1 MISFERKRIYQLLF
15 QLIMFYIYLLL
26 GIVFV
31 FSILYYRKNVRLSQ
45 QFKERATLRAQYRF
59 QHMENVEHESG
70 RSKNGALILT
80 VERLNFDTRNIV
92 IKEVTLDHSCYH
104 ISLDQLIM
112 ISFPADSVTA
122 YEASVRF
129 RVRGLLSKAGNLSE
143 RQALI
148 SGYITSDLSGRIP
161 FRLRVPVEKFQ
172 EAAVIDPD
180 KVADSSEN
188 LRRLPN
194 FG

>member
-1 MISFERKRIYQLLF
+1 
-15 QLIMFYIYLLL
+15 MFYIYLLL

-31 FSILYYRKNVRLSQ
+31 FSILYYRKNVRLSH

-70 RSKNGALILT
+70 KSKNGALILT

-129 RVRGLLSKAGNLSE
+129 RVRGSLSKAGVLSD

-161 FRLRVPVEKFQ
+161 FRLRVPVEKF
-172 EAAVIDPD
+172 EAEDAPVDAQVSASKGD
-180 KVADSSEN
+180 
-188 LRRLPN
+188 LGRQPN